1 MGDSCFFL
9 PANFRMKLAV
19 TAVEL
24 IMKSQL
30 PLNISREYNR
40 TKKRFPD
47 TSKQYF
53 DQHVC

>member
-30 PLNISREYNR
+30 PLNISREFNR